1 MFFFFHS
8 FKSGPVAM
16 RRGKPRPFP
25 SSSSSTIQLFPGW
38 WAVVL
43 SSVELS
49 IRINQKSTISQDTK
63 VAVSSS
69 SSSESSSPSDEKVGH
84 LFHLLKH
91 QTFTTLLVS
100 IRFNDVSMVFSA
112 FSAHQV
118 FFWTKSGGPSISSQ
132 LWCLHPALWDGCHPA
147 SRTDFYP
154 IFLLIVITSA
164 FLSQSLVLKRENMM
178 VVFSSKGDNWS
189 GMDVWPSH

>member
-1 MFFFFHS
+1 MQQLTKTPSSFFDYMASFGQIWTKVFLQYFKCFFFFHF

-43 SSVELS
+43 SSVEVS

-118 FFWTKSGGPSISSQ
+118 FSGQKVAVHQFVHNSDASIRLCEMAATLLLEQTFTLSS
-132 LWCLHPALWDGCHPA
+132 
-147 SRTDFYP
+147 SS
-154 IFLLIVITSA
+154 LL
-164 FLSQSLVLKRENMM
+164 SLLL
-178 VVFSSKGDNWS
+178 F
-189 GMDVWPSH
+189 